1 MFRLAIASVAAHK
14 LRLVL
19 TSLAIVLGVA
29 FVAGSFVLTDT
40 INARFTILLGE
51 ISSGTDVYVRPL
63 PPDFGNDFGQVF
75 PSMPE
80 ETLETVLAVEG
91 VAVAEGTVEGL
102 AQLIDKEGNPVGGQ
116 GPPTL
121 GFSWGRIAE
130 LSPVSIADGDG
141 RGPEGPGEVVIDRA
155 SARILGAE
163 LGDTIEIVAT
173 GPSEEFTLVGIAGFG
188 ETDNLAG
195 ATLAAFE
202 YSEAQRVLN
211 MPGAIGSI
219 NVAAAEGVDA
229 DELALRLQ
237 EVLPDG
243 IEAIT
248 VENANAQQS
257 EEIGEALSFV
267 TIGLLSFA
275 AVAVFVGAFIIST
288 TFRIIIAQRTRELA
302 LLRAVGATASQ
313 VTRLVMIEAL
323 FVALFSSVLGI
334 LAGVG
339 LATGI
344 NGIMRALNFGLP
356 EGPLTLLPRTI
367 IVGMVVGVVVTLVS
381 AIIPARK
388 AARVPPVAAMS
399 ALTARPTR
407 KALRGRAISGGA
419 VLGLGALVL
428 AIGLFISVSN
438 AIWFVALGALSV
450 FAGISILAP
459 LFARPITAVVG
470 WPLPRLF
477 GVPGKLA
484 AENTRRQ
491 PRRTAS
497 TASALMIG
505 VALVVFVAVFASSIK
520 ASAADVL
527 VELLPSDLTISS
539 TNFATGVSPQYSE
552 DLRELPEI
560 SEVTALA
567 VTQVKVDEVVYDASV
582 IEPETVGGL
591 FDLEVSD
598 ESLADLEATDGVLI
612 SSQEPGYEAWI
623 GSTIDIELPTG
634 VVETAEVVG
643 SFDVQNFGTFL
654 LTRDRYAAGVDTFWD
669 SFVAA
674 NVAEGV
680 SIEAARTAAEDL
692 AMDYPNVQVQT
703 VSEVLADAESQI
715 DQILVIFTV
724 LLAFAIIIAV
734 LGITN
739 TLALSIIE
747 RTHEIGLLRA
757 VGMVRRQ
764 VRRMIRWEGVVG
776 AVLGILTGLLLGWAV
791 VQALADEGLGQ
802 FSIPFVQLAIYIVI
816 AALAG
821 VIAAAYPARKAA
833 RLNVLEAIA
842 YE

>member
-1 MFRLAIASVAAHK
+1 
-14 LRLVL
+14 
-19 TSLAIVLGVA
+19 
-29 FVAGSFVLTDT
+29 
-40 INARFTILLGE
+40 
-51 ISSGTDVYVRPL
+51 
-63 PPDFGNDFGQVF
+63 
-75 PSMPE
+75 
-80 ETLETVLAVEG
+80 
-91 VAVAEGTVEGL
+91 
-102 AQLIDKEGNPVGGQ
+102 
-116 GPPTL
+116 
-121 GFSWGRIAE
+121 
-130 LSPVSIADGDG
+130 
-141 RGPEGPGEVVIDRA
+141 
-155 SARILGAE
+155 
-163 LGDTIEIVAT
+163 
-173 GPSEEFTLVGIAGFG
+173 
-188 ETDNLAG
+188 
-195 ATLAAFE
+195 
-202 YSEAQRVLN
+202 
-211 MPGAIGSI
+211 
-219 NVAAAEGVDA
+219 
-229 DELALRLQ
+229 
-237 EVLPDG
+237 
-243 IEAIT
+243 
-248 VENANAQQS
+248 
-257 EEIGEALSFV
+257 
-267 TIGLLSFA
+267 
-275 AVAVFVGAFIIST
+275 
-288 TFRIIIAQRTRELA
+288 
-302 LLRAVGATASQ
+302 
-313 VTRLVMIEAL
+313 
-323 FVALFSSVLGI
+323 
-334 LAGVG
+334 
-339 LATGI
+339 
-344 NGIMRALNFGLP
+344 
-356 EGPLTLLPRTI
+356 
-367 IVGMVVGVVVTLVS
+367 
-381 AIIPARK
+381 
-388 AARVPPVAAMS
+388 
-399 ALTARPTR
+399 
-407 KALRGRAISGGA
+407 
-419 VLGLGALVL
+419 
-428 AIGLFISVSN
+428 
-438 AIWFVALGALSV
+438 
-450 FAGISILAP
+450 
-459 LFARPITAVVG
+459 
-470 WPLPRLF
+470 
-477 GVPGKLA
+477 
-484 AENTRRQ
+484 
-491 PRRTAS
+491 
-497 TASALMIG
+497 MIG

-764 VRRMIRWEGVVG
+764 VRRMIRWEGVVVAVFG